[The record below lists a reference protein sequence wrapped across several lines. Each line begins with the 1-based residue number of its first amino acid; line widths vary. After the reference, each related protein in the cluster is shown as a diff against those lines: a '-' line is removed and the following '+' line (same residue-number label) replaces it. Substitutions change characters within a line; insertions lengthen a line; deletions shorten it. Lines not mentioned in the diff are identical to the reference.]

1 MPMKP
6 TAVIATVIAMACV
19 FSALSVQAQ
28 TAWRPE
34 RNIEI
39 IIPTAAGGINDQV
52 SRLIQKTLQDGK
64 LVGVP
69 VIPTNK
75 AGGNQLL
82 AIAYLNQYAGNP
94 HYLLYSAPTVF
105 TNQLGGLTA
114 QMYTDFTPL
123 ALLYVEHT
131 VITVATASPLKTMRD
146 LIGRLKTDPAAF
158 AFGVSSRGG
167 PNHLALSQAV
177 RTAGIDPAKLKVVVF
192 KTNAESMTAMMG
204 GHLQA
209 VASSVSSS
217 MSQVSAGNTRML
229 AIAAPQRMGGAL
241 AAVPTLREQG
251 IDAEGISNWRVVFA
265 AKGITPAQVNFWE
278 EALAKTVVTADW
290 KKLLDDNNLESQFM
304 RSRDT
309 AKYLESE
316 YAATRAVMSDLGLTK

>member
-1 MPMKP
+1 
-6 TAVIATVIAMACV
+6 
-19 FSALSVQAQ
+19 
-28 TAWRPE
+28 
-34 RNIEI
+34 
-39 IIPTAAGGINDQV
+39 
-52 SRLIQKTLQDGK
+52 
-64 LVGVP
+64 
-69 VIPTNK
+69 
-75 AGGNQLL
+75 
-82 AIAYLNQYAGNP
+82 
-94 HYLLYSAPTVF
+94 
-105 TNQLGGLTA
+105 
-114 QMYTDFTPL
+114 
-123 ALLYVEHT
+123 
-131 VITVATASPLKTMRD
+131 MRD
-146 LIGRLKTDPAAF
+146 LIGRLKTDPTAF

-217 MSQVSAGNTRML
+217 MSQVTAGNTRML

-251 IDAEGISNWRVVFA
+251 IDVGGISNWRVVFA

-316 YAATRAVMSDLGLTK
+316 YAATRAVMSDLGLAK

>member
-52 SRLIQKTLQDGK
+52 SRLIQKTLQDGR

-146 LIGRLKTDPAAF
+146 LIGRLKTDPTAF

>member
-82 AIAYLNQYAGNP
+82 AIAHLNQYAGNP

>member
-1 MPMKP
+1 MLMKP
-6 TAVIATVIAMACV
+6 TAVITAVIALAY
-19 FSALSVQAQ
+19 FFGASSAQAQ

-69 VIPTNK
+69 VIAINK

-82 AIAYLNQYAGNP
+82 AVAYLNQYAGNP

-114 QMYTDFTPL
+114 QMYTDFMPL

-131 VITVATASPLKTMRD
+131 VITVAAASSLKTMRD
-146 LIGRLKTDPAAF
+146 LIGRLKTDPTAF

-217 MSQVSAGNTRML
+217 MSQVTAGNTRML

-251 IDAEGISNWRVVFA
+251 IDVGGISNWRVVFA

-316 YAATRAVMSDLGLTK
+316 YAATRAVMSDLGLAK

>member
-6 TAVIATVIAMACV
+6 TAMIAAVIAIAYFFGAS
-19 FSALSVQAQ
+19 SAQAQ

-69 VIPTNK
+69 VIAINK

-82 AIAYLNQYAGNP
+82 AVAYLTQYAGNP

-131 VITVATASPLKTMRD
+131 VITVAAASPLKTMRD
-146 LIGRLKTDPAAF
+146 LIGRLKTDPTAF

-167 PNHLALSQAV
+167 PNHLAISQAV

-217 MSQVSAGNTRML
+217 MSQVTAGNTRML
-229 AIAAPQRMGGAL
+229 AIAAPQRMSGAL

-251 IDAEGISNWRVVFA
+251 IDVGGISNWRVVFA

-316 YAATRAVMSDLGLTK
+316 YAATRAVMSDLGLAK

>member
-131 VITVATASPLKTMRD
+131 VITVAAASPLKTMRD
-146 LIGRLKTDPAAF
+146 LIGRLKTDPTAF

>member
-1 MPMKP
+1 MIKQTITIV
-6 TAVIATVIAMACV
+6 TALA
-19 FSALSVQAQ
+19 SVAVAAFAQAQ
-28 TAWRPE
+28 PNWRPDK
-34 RNIEI
+34 NVEI

-52 SRLIQKTLQDGK
+52 SRLIQKTLQDEK
-64 LVGVP
+64 LVSVP
-69 VIPTNK
+69 VLPVNK

-82 AIAYLNQYAGNP
+82 AVAYLNQYAGNP

-105 TNQLGGLTA
+105 TNQLAGLTP
-114 QMYTDFTPL
+114 QLYTDFTPL

-131 VITVATASPLKTMRD
+131 VITVAAGSPVKSMRD
-146 LIGRLKTDPAAF
+146 LTERLKADPGAF

-177 RTAGIDPAKLKVVVF
+177 RSAGIDPAKLKVVVF

-217 MSQVSAGNTRML
+217 MAQVTAGNTRML
-229 AIAAPQRMGGAL
+229 TIAAPQRMTGAL
-241 AAVPTLREQG
+241 AGVPTLREQG
-251 IDAEGISNWRVVFA
+251 IDASGIANWRVVFG
-265 AKGITPAQVNFWE
+265 AKGIAPAQIGFWE
-278 EALAKTVVTADW
+278 EALAKTVATGDW
-290 KKLLDDNNLESQFM
+290 KKLLEENNLASQFL

-309 AKYLESE
+309 AKYLEAE
-316 YAATRAVMSDLGLTK
+316 YAATRAVMGDLGLVK

>member
-52 SRLIQKTLQDGK
+52 SRLIQKTLQDGR

-290 KKLLDDNNLESQFM
+290 KILLDDNNLESQFM

>member
-1 MPMKP
+1 VKR
-6 TAVIATVIAMACV
+6 VATIVPV
-19 FSALSVQAQ
+19 LLGALFASIVCAQ
-28 TAWRPE
+28 SAWRPE
-34 RNIEI
+34 KNIEI

-64 LVGVP
+64 LVNVP
-69 VIPTNK
+69 VIPVNK

-82 AIAYLNQYAGNP
+82 AVAYLNQNAGNA

-105 TNQLGGLTA
+105 TNQLAGLTP

-123 ALLYVEHT
+123 ALLYVERT
-131 VITVATASPLKTMRD
+131 VITVAAGSPLKNMRD
-146 LIGRLKTDPAAF
+146 LIDRLKADPSAF

-177 RTAGIDPAKLKVVVF
+177 RSAGIDPAKLKVVVF

-209 VASSVSSS
+209 VASSVSSA
-217 MSQVSAGNTRML
+217 MAQVMAGNTRML
-229 AIAAPQRMGGAL
+229 TIAAPQRMSGAL
-241 AAVPTLREQG
+241 AQVPTLREQG
-251 IDAEGISNWRVVFA
+251 IDAPGIANWRVVFG
-265 AKGITPAQVNFWE
+265 AKGIAPAQVAFWE
-278 EALAKTVVTADW
+278 EALAKTVVTGDW
-290 KKLLDDNNLESQFM
+290 KKLLEENNLESQFL

-309 AKYLESE
+309 ARYLEGE
-316 YAATRAVMSDLGLTK
+316 YAATRAVMSDLGLIK

>member
-1 MPMKP
+1 MPWLLNLFNTDEMLQVADYLADCANQSTGP
-6 TAVIATVIAMACV
+6 
-19 FSALSVQAQ
+19 
-28 TAWRPE
+28 
-34 RNIEI
+34 IEI

-146 LIGRLKTDPAAF
+146 LIGRLKTDPAVF

-209 VASSVSSS
+209 VASSVSSA
-217 MSQVSAGNTRML
+217 MSQVTAGNTRML

-241 AAVPTLREQG
+241 ASVPTLREQG
-251 IDAEGISNWRVVFA
+251 IDAGGISNWRVA
-265 AKGITPAQVNFWE
+265 FWE

-290 KKLLDDNNLESQFM
+290 KKLLEENNLESQFM

-316 YAATRAVMSDLGLTK
+316 YAATRAVMSDLGLAK

>member
-82 AIAYLNQYAGNP
+82 AIAYLNQYAGN
-94 HYLLYSAPTVF
+94 
-105 TNQLGGLTA
+105 